1 MGTEASAVKI
11 LVIEDSES
19 VSEMISMFFQKEEID
34 GTFVADGD
42 AGCREALTG
51 RFDCLIIDWML
62 PGMDGVSICR
72 RVREAGLEVPIIM
85 LTAKTSEDDQVTGL
99 ETGADDYVTKPFSP
113 AALMARIRAVT
124 RRYGV
129 RSADT
134 EEDGIIRTRHFKVDE
149 KTREVLLDGKPVP
162 NLTPKEF
169 DLLAHFARHP
179 RQVFS
184 REQLIDSVWGYGFYG
199 DDRTV
204 DVHVKR
210 LRSKTEK
217 DGRQF
222 FHTVW
227 GVGYRFEE
235 PEDRI

>member
-1 MGTEASAVKI
+1 MKI

-19 VSEMISMFFQKEEID
+19 VSAMIGMFFQKEGID
-34 GTFVADGD
+34 GTFVPDGD
-42 AGCREALTG
+42 TGCREALSG
-51 RFDCLIIDWML
+51 RYDCLIIDWML

-72 RVREAGLEVPIIM
+72 RVRKAGLEVPIIM

-124 RRYGV
+124 RRYGI
-129 RSADT
+129 RGGGED
-134 EEDGIIRTRHFKVDE
+134 EEGLIRTRHFLINE
-149 KTREVLLDGKPVP
+149 KTREVRLDGQTLP

-169 DLLAHFARHP
+169 DLLAQFARHP
-179 RQVFS
+179 KQVFS
-184 REQLIDSVWGYGFYG
+184 REQLIDSVWGYDFYG

-210 LRSKTEK
+210 LRSKTET

-235 PEDRI
+235 PEDRA

>member
-1 MGTEASAVKI
+1 MGKEAETVRI

-19 VSEMISMFFQKEEID
+19 VSSMIGMFFSKEGID
-34 GTFVADGD
+34 GTFIMDGD
-42 AGCREALTG
+42 EGYREAMTG
-51 RFDCLIIDWML
+51 AYDCLIIDWML
-62 PGMDGVSICR
+62 PGMDGVTICR
-72 RVREAGLEVPIIM
+72 KVREAGLDVPVIM
-85 LTAKTSEDDQVTGL
+85 LTAKTAEEDQVTGL

-124 RRYGV
+124 RRYGKLPQP
-129 RSADT
+129 
-134 EEDGIIRTRHFKVDE
+134 EEDGLIRTRHFLINE
-149 KTREVLLDGKPVP
+149 KTREVRLDGEPLTG
-162 NLTPKEF
+162 LTPKEF
-169 DLLAHFARHP
+169 DLLVHFAHHP
-179 RQVFS
+179 KQVFS
-184 REQLIDSVWGYGFYG
+184 REQLIESVWGYGFYG

-210 LRSKTEK
+210 LRSKTES

-235 PEDRI
+235 SDG